1 MTILFNRVE
10 TKERRRGLR
19 RKSTVAEDRLW
30 EFLKNRKLA
39 GQKFRRQFA
48 VDNFY
53 VDFYCP
59 KFRLIIEVDGSI
71 HDVPE
76 NKIYDRER
84 QKSLESLGLVFLRFK
99 NSDVKYRIET
109 VLKTITNFFQT
120 TPIRR
125 PPNPSP
131 SEGEGVVLSRG

>member
-1 MTILFNRVE
+1 MTILFNRVG

-19 RKSTVAEDRLW
+19 KTSTLAEDRLW

-48 VDNFY
+48 IGNFY

-71 HDVPE
+71 HDVPK

-109 VLKTITNFFQT
+109 VLKTITDFFSNH
-120 TPIRR
+120 PD
-125 PPNPSP
+125 PS
-131 SEGEGVVLSRG
+131 ST

>member
-1 MTILFNRVE
+1 MTILFNRIE
-10 TKERRRGLR
+10 TKERRRELR
-19 RKSTVAEDRLW
+19 RRSTVAEDRLW

-48 VDNFY
+48 IGNFY

-109 VLKTITNFFQT
+109 VLKTIADFFQT
-120 TPIRR
+120 H
-125 PPNPSP
+125 PNPS
-131 SEGEGVVLSRG
+131 ST